1 MENDMTG
8 LTDANQ
14 LLKPADSD
22 DATLTEITS
31 RLMGA
36 AYSITDVRK
45 RRLVADAL
53 IKILRASLELD
64 DGPADEPMPVGERKR
79 GRPRKSTDGPVV
91 AKEGTLA

>member
-8 LTDANQ
+8 LTTDAN
-14 LLKPADSD
+14 PD
-22 DATLTEITS
+22 DATLTEITG

-64 DGPADEPMPVGERKR
+64 HGSADEPVPARERKR
-79 GRPRKSTDGPVV
+79 GRPRKSTDGP
-91 AKEGTLA
+91 AAAAEEQIAT

>member
-8 LTDANQ
+8 LTDAN
-14 LLKPADSD
+14 PD
-22 DATLTEITS
+22 DATLTEITG

-36 AYSITDVRK
+36 AYSLSDVRK

-64 DGPADEPMPVGERKR
+64 DGPADEPVPARERKR
-79 GRPRKSTDGPVV
+79 GRPRKITDGP
-91 AKEGTLA
+91 AAAAEQEGPA